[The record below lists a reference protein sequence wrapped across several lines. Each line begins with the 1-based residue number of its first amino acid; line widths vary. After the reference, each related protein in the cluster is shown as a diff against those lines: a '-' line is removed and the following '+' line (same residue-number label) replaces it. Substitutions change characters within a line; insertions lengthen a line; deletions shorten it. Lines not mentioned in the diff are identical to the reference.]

1 MLFHTPFRWSLII
14 IIFIVI
20 IPNSSHLLTTII
32 LLLYLL
38 ISTRQMQLNL
48 IELKVNGLSISNKLP
63 LIVNTFDYPK
73 HPISIIPNLLFP
85 IF

>member
-1 MLFHTPFRWSLII
+1 
-14 IIFIVI
+14 
-20 IPNSSHLLTTII
+20 
-32 LLLYLL
+32 
-38 ISTRQMQLNL
+38 MQLNL